1 MVRVWGCM
9 CEVWGC
15 VCVNNEF
22 EDVGCAR
29 VCGMCWGVSGEESRS
44 LCIFVCCGINFGF
57 CI

>member
-1 MVRVWGCM
+1 M
-9 CEVWGC
+9 CGGAC
-15 VCVNNEF
+15 GGVCVNNEF